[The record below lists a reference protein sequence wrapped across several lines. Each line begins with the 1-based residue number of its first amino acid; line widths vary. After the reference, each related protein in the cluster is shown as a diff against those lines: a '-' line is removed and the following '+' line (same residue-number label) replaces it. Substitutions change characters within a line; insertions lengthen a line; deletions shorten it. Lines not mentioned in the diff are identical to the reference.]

1 MTLPTFLLVG
11 LLTSI
16 ALLFAIA
23 TLVFVSVIARWALMV
38 AAIVVE
44 MRKVEQ
50 DKVRAVARD
59 RWPNSLRGRW

>member
-23 TLVFVSVIARWALMV
+23 TLVFVSVIARAVWMV
-38 AAIVVE
+38 VVVVGE
-44 MRKVEQ
+44 
-50 DKVRAVARD
+50 VREARRNKPHAVARE
-59 RWPNSLRGRW
+59 RWSNCLKERW

>member
-44 MRKVEQ
+44 MRRVEQ
-50 DKVRAVARD
+50 NRVRAVARD
-59 RWPNSLRGRW
+59 RWANSLRGRR